1 MQIVTRSKGYRG
13 KGMFGAPDPLSE
25 LSFFAAV
32 DSTSFLSS
40 QTFMHIL
47 NASWT
52 CDIYG
57 PAAVVSNLEDILS
70 SMAPPPHIFL
80 WQYRQRSQC
89 SSFRNLYIYFKPV
102 SMR

>member
-1 MQIVTRSKGYRG
+1 MQIVTSSKGYRG

-52 CDIYG
+52 CDICG
-57 PAAVVSNLEDILS
+57 PAAAVSNLEDILS
-70 SMAPPPHIFL
+70 SMAPPLFTFFIGNTGSALSVRCFE
-80 WQYRQRSQC
+80 
-89 SSFRNLYIYFKPV
+89 IYTYT
-102 SMR
+102 SGHLA